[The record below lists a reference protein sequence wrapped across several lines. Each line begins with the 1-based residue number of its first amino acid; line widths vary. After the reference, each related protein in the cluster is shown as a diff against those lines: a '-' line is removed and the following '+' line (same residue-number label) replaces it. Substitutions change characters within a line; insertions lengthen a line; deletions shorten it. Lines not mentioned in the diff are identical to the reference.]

1 VSGVYESVQC
11 VPGKVHM
18 SSGECLEYPECVWS
32 VWKSSRELQSGVGC
46 SGKITGMY
54 GRSWSLAGIWCDG
67 YGVV

>member
-46 SGKITGMY
+46 SGKITGVY
-54 GRSWSLAGIWCDG
+54 GLS
-67 YGVV
+67 